1 MKVLLK
7 SLPTIALLLPLGLCT
22 VACVDEYDEDWE
34 GDQLRPAQQAC
45 PPCFVGDNQVTL
57 GISTRYDTSSLTNVA
72 VRISNSGGSEL
83 RDYDNLSVPYDPNTT
98 VVTDNELCTVGSTG
112 QPPTMAIVEFEF
124 GNPSGPPT
132 TVSEEIA
139 ITSTC
144 P

>member
-1 MKVLLK
+1 MVLF
-7 SLPTIALLLPLGLCT
+7 LGLCT
-22 VACVDEYDEDWE
+22 FACVDEYDEDLD
-34 GDQLRPAQQAC
+34 GDQLRPAQSAC
-45 PPCFVGDNQVTL
+45 PPCYIGGNQAHL
-57 GISTRYDTSSLTNVA
+57 GISTRYNTNSLTNVA

-83 RDYDNLSVPYDPNTT
+83 RDYDALSVPYDPNTT
-98 VVTDNELCTVGSTG
+98 TVTDNELCTVGSTG

-139 ITSTC
+139 ITANC